1 MSQQPDPYRVLGVKR
16 DASLEEIKRAFN
28 SLALSLHPDTA
39 AAASSSSE
47 GSSSSV
53 NSSGSSRSSYN
64 NDGGS
69 SNAER
74 FSKVKE
80 AFDILRDKNRRA
92 TYDREYMHRGG
103 RYGSEEGYGYGG
115 YSSVDLKRRAAE
127 FQRMQQQSFQQHFK
141 GDYPGSST
149 SGGGTWKTTHSRA
162 MLSLETL
169 FHPRSMA
176 LVVMIP
182 LIAWSLSALIVKEVA
197 PSLSEY
203 DKFNHRDKDRTSK
216 DRFNMPS
223 WGNSSGSEIIEV
235 QQQSSPPEEVNVSE
249 KKTKRIL
256 LQ

>member
-1 MSQQPDPYRVLGVKR
+1 MSQQADPYRVLGVKR

-39 AAASSSSE
+39 ANITEESGNKSSI
-47 GSSSSV
+47 G
-53 NSSGSSRSSYN
+53 GKTSYAH
-64 NDGGS
+64 DVGS

-74 FSKVKE
+74 FAKVKE

-92 TYDREYMHRGG
+92 TYDRGYMHRGG

-115 YSSVDLKRRAAE
+115 YSGADLRRRAAE
-127 FQRMQQQSFQQHFK
+127 FQRMQQQSQSFQQNFK
-141 GDYPGSST
+141 GEFPGSTT
-149 SGGGTWKTTHSRA
+149 SGGTWKSNHSRA

-169 FHPRSMA
+169 FHPKSIALA
-176 LVVMIP
+176 LVIP

-203 DKFNHRDKDRTSK
+203 EKFQRRDKDKSTTIN
-216 DRFNMPS
+216 RFDMPS
-223 WGNSSGSEIIEV
+223 WVNSSDSEIIEV
-235 QQQSSPPEEVNVSE
+235 QQQSSLPEETSNISE
-249 KKTKRIL
+249 KKATKRIL